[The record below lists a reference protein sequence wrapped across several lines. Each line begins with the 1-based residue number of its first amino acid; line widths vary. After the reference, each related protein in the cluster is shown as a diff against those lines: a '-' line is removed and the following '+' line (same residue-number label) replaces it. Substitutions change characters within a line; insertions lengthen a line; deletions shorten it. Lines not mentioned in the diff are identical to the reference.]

1 MISMILRMP
10 WSVRGR
16 QHYFCSLQG
25 ILRIIEIILVLL
37 VLILARVGAKG
48 NQLNFGSTDADFI
61 GVGGSIFLTITLL
74 MFTVSNLIG
83 HLPPT
88 LLEVM
93 TTLVGS
99 VLMITAGALAVNHYS
114 GYSYTRN
121 YHYEAGLAL
130 GVTAII
136 TGIVLAVDF
145 ILSLRTMKI
154 SIG

>member
-25 ILRIIEIILVLL
+25 ILRIIEIILVFI

-48 NQLNFGSTDADFI
+48 EKLYFGSIDADFI

-99 VLMITAGALAVNHYS
+99 VLMITAGALAVSYYS
-114 GYSYTRN
+114 GYSYTR
-121 YHYEAGLAL
+121 
-130 GVTAII
+130 
-136 TGIVLAVDF
+136 
-145 ILSLRTMKI
+145 
-154 SIG
+154 

>member
-1 MISMILRMP
+1 MATTQSLTKSSHYVSVQQSSSTGAGGGTTSRYLA

-25 ILRIIEIILVLL
+25 ILRIIEIILILI
-37 VLILARVGAKG
+37 VLIMARVGAKG
-48 NQLNFGSTDADFI
+48 DKLHFGATDADFI
-61 GVGGSIFLTITLL
+61 GVGASIFLTITLL

-99 VLMITAGALAVNHYS
+99 VLMITAGALAVSFYS
-114 GYSYTRN
+114 GRYN
-121 YHYEAGLAL
+121 NEAGLAL
-130 GVTAII
+130 
-136 TGIVLAVDF
+136 
-145 ILSLRTMKI
+145 
-154 SIG
+154 